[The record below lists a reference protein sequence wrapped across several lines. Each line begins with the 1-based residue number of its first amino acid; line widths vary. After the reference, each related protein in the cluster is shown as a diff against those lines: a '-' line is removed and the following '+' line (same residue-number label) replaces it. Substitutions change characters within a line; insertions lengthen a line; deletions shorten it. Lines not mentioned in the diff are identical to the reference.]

1 MKRKPRR
8 QYHTTI
14 TLEGW
19 YFLGIMGFIL
29 AGALLRQMNL
39 LILLFGLM
47 IGPMYVNWRIVAHS
61 LRKIRVSRS
70 APSSIVAGEKLVVD
84 IKATNEGKR
93 TSWAVR
99 VDDKLTSLS
108 FNGVA
113 LRPGVLFSRIS
124 PDETLTEAYEG
135 IVPARGRY
143 ELGPLKVTTRFPLG
157 LVRRTV
163 VHMLKDE
170 IIVFPRTGQLTPAWK
185 ERLQSTYHGS
195 RPVKRQ
201 QGLMEGDFH
210 ALRDYRHGDSQRWIH
225 WRTTAR
231 RGMPMVRQFERQRH
245 HDLALLLDLWVPESY
260 SSSDLESVELAVS
273 FAATV
278 VSDMCHRG
286 QSQLLLGTAG
296 ATVDITRGP
305 ASRGLFTEAMEHLAA
320 VSAGN
325 SNHLGKL
332 LTEAF
337 DQLPPHCD
345 IVLVSTRNVDLTD
358 ESLVDEMRQDSRKQG
373 LFGKVLLIDASSS
386 DILRYYQ
393 AL

>member
-1 MKRKPRR
+1 MSRRPRR
-8 QYHTTI
+8 QNRTTI

-29 AGALLRQMNL
+29 AGALLRHMNL

-47 IGPMYVNWRIVAHS
+47 LGPMYVNWRIVAHS
-61 LRKIRVSRS
+61 LRNIRVSRS

-93 TSWAVR
+93 TRWAVR
-99 VDDKLTSLS
+99 VDDKLTSVS
-108 FNGVA
+108 FNGVL

-124 PDETLTEAYEG
+124 PDETQSEAYEG

-143 ELGPLKVTTRFPLG
+143 ALGPLKVTTRFPLG

-163 VHMLKDE
+163 VHSIDDE
-170 IIVFPRTGQLTPAWK
+170 IIVYPRIGQLTHAWK

-245 HDLALLLDLWVPESY
+245 HDLALLLNLWVPESY
-260 SSSDLESVELAVS
+260 VSTDLESVELAVS

-278 VSDMCHRG
+278 VSDMCQRG
-286 QSQLLLGTAG
+286 QSQMLLGTAG
-296 ATVDITRGP
+296 AGVTITRGP

-320 VSAGN
+320 VSAGTGDN
-325 SNHLGKL
+325 LGNL
-332 LTEAF
+332 LAEALE
-337 DQLPPHCD
+337 QVPPHCD
-345 IVLVSTRNVDLTD
+345 VVLVSTREIVLADL
-358 ESLVDEMRQDSRKQG
+358 ERFGNLWQDSRKQS
-373 LFGKVLLIDASSS
+373 LLSKVLFIDASGQE
-386 DILRYYQ
+386 IFRYYQ
-393 AL
+393 AT

>member
-1 MKRKPRR
+1 MSRRPRR
-8 QYHTTI
+8 QNRTTI

-29 AGALLRQMNL
+29 AGALLRHMNL

-47 IGPMYVNWRIVAHS
+47 LGPMYVNWRIVAHS

-99 VDDKLTSLS
+99 VDDKLTSVS
-108 FNGVA
+108 FNGVT

-124 PDETLTEAYEG
+124 PDETLSEAYEG

-143 ELGPLKVTTRFPLG
+143 ALGPLKVTTRFPLG

-163 VHMLKDE
+163 VHQVNDE
-170 IIVFPRTGQLTPAWK
+170 IIVYPRIGQLTPAWK

-245 HDLALLLDLWVPESY
+245 HDLALLLNLWVPEGYTSA
-260 SSSDLESVELAVS
+260 DLECVELAVS

-278 VSDMCHRG
+278 VSDMCQRG

-296 ATVDITRGP
+296 AGVAITRGP
-305 ASRGLFTEAMEHLAA
+305 ASRGLLTEAMEHLAA
-320 VSAGN
+320 VSAGTGDN
-325 SNHLGKL
+325 LARL
-332 LTEAF
+332 LSDALE
-337 DQLPPHCD
+337 QVPPHCD
-345 IVLVSTRNVDLTD
+345 LVLVSTRGIDLTD
-358 ESLVDEMRQDSRKQG
+358 HERYGDIWQDSRKQSM
-373 LFGKVLLIDASSS
+373 LSKVLLIDASGPE
-386 DILRYYQ
+386 IFRYYQ
-393 AL
+393 AT